1 MAFKAY
7 FNNNNKSIWKIASSE
22 EINVMDNIYVNF
34 NNAIT
39 KSITETEFN
48 SLNSE
53 RKYAVLDNNND
64 IIWTDIIHS
73 QFTIDTTG
81 VDSDGVNLFTQLKN
95 SYSKRQES
103 DLKLIQLYLDNNS
116 NNAWN
121 TFYTRL
127 KGLNFQDDSIYPLVN
142 GYVAYILS
150 QNNIPQFS
158 ILRLP

>member
-7 FNNNNKSIWKIASSE
+7 FNNSNKSIWKIASNE

-34 NNAIT
+34 NNAIP
-39 KSITETEFN
+39 KSIIETEFN
-48 SLNSE
+48 DLNSE
-53 RKYAVLDNNND
+53 RKYAVLDNSNN
-64 IIWTDIIHS
+64 IIWTDIEHN
-73 QFTIDTTG
+73 QFTVDTTE

-95 SYSKRQES
+95 SYSKRQAS
-103 DLKLIQLYLDNNS
+103 DLKSIKSYLENNS
-116 NNAWN
+116 NNDWS

-127 KGLNFQDDSIYPLVN
+127 EDLNFQDNSIYPLVN
-142 GYVAYILS
+142 GYAAYILA